1 MKYKI
6 YINKDECKQC
16 SICVNGC
23 PAPLKVLTIGKDGY
37 PEVISPEG
45 CFGCG
50 ICVELCPSSAIRIE
64 GLRRLREVP
73 VNIRLRELVK
83 RII

>member
-6 YINKDECKQC
+6 YIDKETCKKC
-16 SICVNGC
+16 PICVSEC
-23 PAPLKVLTIGKDGY
+23 PAPVKVLDVGEDGY
-37 PEVISPEG
+37 PKVVNPEG

-73 VNIRLRELVK
+73 VNIRLRELVEK
-83 RII
+83 II